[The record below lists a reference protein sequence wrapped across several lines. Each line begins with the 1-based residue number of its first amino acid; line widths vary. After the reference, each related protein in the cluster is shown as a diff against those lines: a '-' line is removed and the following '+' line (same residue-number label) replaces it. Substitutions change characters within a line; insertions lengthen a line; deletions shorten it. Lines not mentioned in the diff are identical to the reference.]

1 MNYLKRSLVITG
13 ILFIVIHFTL
23 ILIFCFSGYFTN
35 FRLAGISIRYVFP
48 VFNQNWRLFAPQPP
62 LSNKYFYYRCVFD
75 DDSNSPWIRSGVELL
90 KKHKSFLFW
99 NFGKQYYIAQSIP
112 LELSYLDAAIKYQM
126 KNEKINADSVL
137 FERNKRIRKSEQYK
151 KATAFFSDNAVQL
164 FPKNKLKKINLLS
177 VEYILPGIRN
187 KNEKKTTETV
197 IFPDI
202 HFEK

>member
-13 ILFIVIHFTL
+13 ILFIVVHFTL
-23 ILIFCFSGYFTN
+23 ILAFCFSDYVTN
-35 FRLAGISIRYVFP
+35 ARLAGISIRYVFP

-62 LSNKYFYYRCVFD
+62 LGNKYFYYRCVFED
-75 DDSNSPWIRSGVELL
+75 ESQSPWIRSGVSLL

-112 LELSYLDAAIKYQM
+112 LELSYVDADIRSQI
-126 KNEKINADSVL
+126 KNENINADSVL
-137 FERNKRIRKSEQYK
+137 FERNKRIQKSEQYQ
-151 KATAFFSDNAVQL
+151 KATAFLSDNAGQL
-164 FPKNKLKKINLLS
+164 FPKKKIKQLNLLS

-187 KNEKKTTETV
+187 KTGKKKIKIV
-197 IFPDI
+197 IFPDV